1 VKTHN
6 RYFGVSIIILLL
18 FSCLCTRI
26 PLLNY
31 LGFEFSAFT
40 VLITGFIAGLLT
52 LSFWKKYSA
61 KHTSNIWRFLG
72 QIFSAQLVLF
82 MVPFLISLA
91 NAVFV
96 KNCSIGNGAILYV
109 LIVLPGMVFSISL
122 AVFIGVV
129 IKKWRK
135 TFYTILY
142 LLILLYIPLVTLL
155 RPQIFAFNP
164 IIGFFSGFTYDESLQ
179 IIQRLSIFRAAT
191 LAASG
196 FILASAGLIRQTKTR
211 KKKLSREPRHSL
223 PMTEIAM
230 LAFFGPIVV
239 VIFLL
244 SDRLGLSSSEE
255 FIKQKL
261 VGNYRTKHFEIV
273 YPAGTVSRDRIEQ
286 LGHLHEFYFEK
297 ISEELNINYR
307 ECITSFIYASP
318 EQKGRLVG
326 AANTDIAKPWLQ
338 QIHINL
344 HDVES
349 VLKHELVH
357 ALAGE
362 FGWLPMRVA
371 ANIGLEEGLAV
382 AVDKMAMEEPLDRA
396 SALALAAGINPDLE
410 SLFAITGFVRMNAS
424 VSYTLAGSFC
434 SSLVDSFGI
443 DKFKDLYRTG
453 DFNAVYKKDLRSL
466 LISWQNSIKNI
477 PLSKTDSDK
486 ALYFYKRPSIFGKE
500 CARVIANLNSETKEF
515 LDNRE
520 LEKALHSAEKSLRL
534 SRTSTAISQKTNILF
549 ELHRYQDV
557 VEFIKNQLSDTTL
570 RHTLL
575 FLHSRLGDAYWAMD
589 SLDLARHEFELI
601 ASINIASWY
610 EEAIPL
616 RLESMKDIHN
626 QNDLKNYFICSMQ
639 DSIRITRLVHLNS
652 PVARYLLARE
662 YTAKWRF
669 AESIRIFE
677 SLGSMKS
684 RALEYFRLKRLGRG
698 WFELQKYEKAN
709 AIFEKSLSM
718 APTAYLRYETT
729 EWIEKCVYMQ
739 NNLQKNM

>member
-1 VKTHN
+1 
-6 RYFGVSIIILLL
+6 
-18 FSCLCTRI
+18 
-26 PLLNY
+26 LNY

-40 VLITGFIAGLLT
+40 VLIAGFIAGLLT
-52 LSFWKKYSA
+52 LSFWKKNSA

-72 QIFSAQLVLF
+72 EIFSAQLVLF

-96 KNCSIGNGAILYV
+96 KNCSMGNGAILYV
-109 LIVLPGMVFSISL
+109 LIVLPGMVFSISF

-142 LLILLYIPLVTLL
+142 LLILLHIPLVTLL

-196 FILASAGLIRQTKTR
+196 FILASAGWIRQTKTR
-211 KKKLSREPRHSL
+211 KKKLSRESRHSL
-223 PMTEIAM
+223 PVTEIAL

-261 VGNYRTKHFEIV
+261 VGNYKTKHFEIV

-286 LGHLHEFYFEK
+286 LGYLHEFYFEK
-297 ISEELNINYR
+297 ISKELNLHNPEHI
-307 ECITSFIYASP
+307 ISFIYASP
-318 EQKGRLVG
+318 EQKGRLIG
-326 AANTDIAKPWLQ
+326 AAYTDIAKPWLQ

-344 HDVES
+344 YDVES

-357 ALAGE
+357 VLAGE

-371 ANIGLEEGLAV
+371 TNIGLEEGLAV
-382 AVDKMAMEEPLDRA
+382 AMDEMAMEEPLDRA
-396 SALALAAGINPDLE
+396 SALALAAGTNPDLE
-410 SLFAITGFVRMNAS
+410 SLFAITDFVRINAS

-434 SSLVDSFGI
+434 RSLVDSFGI

-520 LEKALHSAEKSLRL
+520 FEKALQSAENSLRL

-549 ELHRYQDV
+549 ELHRHQDV
-557 VEFIKNQLSDTTL
+557 AEFIKDQLSDTTL

-589 SLDLARHEFELI
+589 SLDLARHEFEMI

-610 EEAIPL
+610 EEAIRL
-616 RLESMKDIHN
+616 RLESMKYIYDRN
-626 QNDLKNYFICSMQ
+626 ELRNYFICSME
-639 DSIRITRLVHLNS
+639 DSVRIARLEHLNS

-662 YTAKWRF
+662 YMAKLRF
-669 AESIRIFE
+669 VESIRNRGHSNIF
-677 SLGSMKS
+677 
-684 RALEYFRLKRLGRG
+684 A
-698 WFELQKYEKAN
+698 
-709 AIFEKSLSM
+709 
-718 APTAYLRYETT
+718 
-729 EWIEKCVYMQ
+729 
-739 NNLQKNM
+739 